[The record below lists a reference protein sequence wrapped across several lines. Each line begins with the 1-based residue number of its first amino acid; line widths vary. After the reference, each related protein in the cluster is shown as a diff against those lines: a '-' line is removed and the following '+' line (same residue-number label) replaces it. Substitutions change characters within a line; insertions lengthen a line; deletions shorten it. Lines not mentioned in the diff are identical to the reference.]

1 MVADYKHIVDSVKNK
16 NYAPVY
22 VLDGEEAYFFD
33 KLIPLFEEG
42 ILTASERDF
51 NLSVLYGRDTSWKE
65 LINTCRRFPMFAE
78 YQVVI
83 LKDAGSLADFGELA
97 SYFEQPSPST
107 ILVIEYRNKKID
119 GKTKVHKVIK
129 EHCTYYTAEK
139 VKEDAMPFWIQRFGK
154 EIQFDI
160 GDREAEM
167 LTLYLGNH
175 LQKITNEIEKI
186 RINAPEE
193 QSLTPALIQK
203 HIGISRDYNIFD
215 FPEAFSTG
223 NKDKLY
229 RMLSFFLTNVKA
241 APMVLVTA
249 SFYTHFSQIYKAN
262 FAAKLPEKEWGA
274 AIGTSPYFAKN
285 VMSKT
290 RKSPLHKV
298 EECLLIIAQFNA
310 RAVGVDSA
318 ANDTELLK
326 EMIGKLEMVE
336 MS

>member
-1 MVADYKHIVDSVKNK
+1 MVADYKQITDSIKNK
-16 NYAPVY
+16 TYAPVY
-22 VLDGEEAYFFD
+22 VLDGEEPYYFD
-33 KLIPLFEEG
+33 QLISLFEEQ
-42 ILTASERDF
+42 ILTPSEKDF
-51 NLSVLYGRDTSWKE
+51 NLSVLYGRDVNWKE
-65 LINTCRRFPMFAE
+65 VINTCRRFPMFAE
-78 YQVVI
+78 RQVVI
-83 LKDAGSLADFGELA
+83 LKDAGALAEFGEMA
-97 SYFEQPSPST
+97 AYFEQPSPTT

-129 EHCTYYTAEK
+129 EHCVYYTAEK
-139 VKEDAMPFWIQRFGK
+139 VKEEAMPAWIQRFGK
-154 EIQFDI
+154 EIGFEI

-167 LTLYLGNH
+167 LTLYLGNN

-193 QSLTPALIQK
+193 KSLSPALIQK
-203 HIGISRDYNIFD
+203 HIGISREYNIFD

-229 RMLSFFLTNVKA
+229 RMLSYFLTNAKA

-249 SFYTHFSQIYKAN
+249 SFYTHFIQIYKAN
-262 FAAKLPEKEWGA
+262 HAAKLPEKEWGA

-290 RKSPLHKV
+290 RKWPLHKA
-298 EECLLIIAQFNA
+298 EECLQIIAQFNA
-310 RAVGVDSA
+310 RAVGIDSS

-326 EMIGKLEMVE
+326 EMMGKLELVE
-336 MS
+336 MM

>member
-1 MVADYKHIVDSVKNK
+1 MVADYKQIIDSIKNK

-22 VLDGEEAYFFD
+22 VLDGEEPYYFD
-33 KLIPLFEEG
+33 KLIDLFEDQ
-42 ILTASERDF
+42 ILTPSEKDF
-51 NLSVLYGRDTSWKE
+51 NLSVLYGRDVNWKE
-65 LINTCRRFPMFAE
+65 VINTCRRFPMFAE
-78 YQVVI
+78 RQVVI
-83 LKDAGSLADFGELA
+83 LKDAGTLAEFGEMA
-97 SYFEQPSPST
+97 AYFEQPSPTT
-107 ILVIEYRNKKID
+107 ILVVEYRNKKID

-129 EHCTYYTAEK
+129 EHCIYYTAEK
-139 VKEDAMPFWIQRFGK
+139 VKEEAMPTWIQRFGK
-154 EIQFDI
+154 EIGFEI

-167 LTLYLGNH
+167 LTLYLGNN

-193 QSLTPALIQK
+193 KSLSPALIQK
-203 HIGISRDYNIFD
+203 HIGISREYNIFD

-229 RMLSFFLTNVKA
+229 RMLSYFLTNAKA

-249 SFYTHFSQIYKAN
+249 SFYTHFIQIYKAN
-262 FAAKLPEKEWGA
+262 HAAKLPEKEWGA

-290 RKSPLHKV
+290 RKWPLHKA
-298 EECLLIIAQFNA
+298 EECLQIIAQFNA
-310 RAVGVDSA
+310 RAVGIDSS

-326 EMIGKLEMVE
+326 EMIGKLELVE
-336 MS
+336 MM

>member
-1 MVADYKHIVDSVKNK
+1 MVADYKQIIDSIKNK

-22 VLDGEEAYFFD
+22 VLDGEEPYYFD
-33 KLIPLFEEG
+33 KLIDLFEDQ
-42 ILTASERDF
+42 ILTPSEKDF
-51 NLSVLYGRDTSWKE
+51 NLSVLYGRDVNWKE
-65 LINTCRRFPMFAE
+65 VINTCRRFPMFAE
-78 YQVVI
+78 RQVVI
-83 LKDAGSLADFGELA
+83 LKDAGTLAEFGEMA
-97 SYFEQPSPST
+97 AYFEQPSPTT
-107 ILVIEYRNKKID
+107 ILVVEYRNKKID

-129 EHCTYYTAEK
+129 EHCVYYTAEK
-139 VKEDAMPFWIQRFGK
+139 VKEEAMPAWIQRFGK
-154 EIQFDI
+154 EIGFEI

-167 LTLYLGNH
+167 LTLYLGNN

-193 QSLTPALIQK
+193 KSLSPALIQK
-203 HIGISRDYNIFD
+203 HIGISREYNIFD

-229 RMLSFFLTNVKA
+229 RMLSYFLTNAKA

-249 SFYTHFSQIYKAN
+249 SFYTHFIQIYKAN
-262 FAAKLPEKEWGA
+262 HAAKLPEKEWGA

-290 RKSPLHKV
+290 RKWPLHKA
-298 EECLLIIAQFNA
+298 EECLQIIAQFNA
-310 RAVGVDSA
+310 RAVGIDSS

-326 EMIGKLEMVE
+326 EMIGKLELVE
-336 MS
+336 MM